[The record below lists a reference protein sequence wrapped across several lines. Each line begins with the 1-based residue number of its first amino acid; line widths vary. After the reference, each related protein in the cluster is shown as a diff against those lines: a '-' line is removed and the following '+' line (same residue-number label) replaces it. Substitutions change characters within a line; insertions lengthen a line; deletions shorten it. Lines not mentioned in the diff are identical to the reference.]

1 MLKILAS
8 QNLKKQSENILKN
21 VFGICDE
28 KQNNPIAFISR
39 EISLNDFL
47 KITDKKAN
55 DLIIEYSDKTED
67 KYLNASIYLELS
79 SKLIIDLND
88 KSLYDNDLE
97 SIRRMII
104 PLKYKHNV
112 KDIYIDNLDKIN
124 VTELI
129 NFKNQE
135 FITEYK
141 IMKLY
146 YISKKFELNFY
157 IGMELI
163 GNKEKPKFIKHL
175 TFGNSFD
182 MIDEIE
188 YK

>member
-1 MLKILAS
+1 MLKIIAS

-21 VFGICDE
+21 VFGICNE
-28 KQNNPIAFISR
+28 QQNSPITFISK
-39 EISLNDFL
+39 EVSLNDFL
-47 KITDKKAN
+47 KITNKKAD
-55 DLIIEYSDKTED
+55 DLILEYSDKTED
-67 KYLNASIYLELS
+67 KYLHASIYLKLS

-88 KSLYDNDLE
+88 KSLYENNLE

-112 KDIYIDNLDKIN
+112 KDIYIDNLDKIS
-124 VTELI
+124 VKELESVE
-129 NFKNQE
+129 NKE
-135 FITEYK
+135 FISEYK

-163 GNKEKPKFIKHL
+163 GNEEIPKFIKHL